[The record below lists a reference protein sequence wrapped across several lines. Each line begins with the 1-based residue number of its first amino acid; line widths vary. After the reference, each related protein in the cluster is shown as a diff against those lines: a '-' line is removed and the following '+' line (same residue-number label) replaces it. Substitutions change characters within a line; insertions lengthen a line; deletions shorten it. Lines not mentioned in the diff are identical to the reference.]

1 MCQIEKIDEMGYE
14 DSNLYVKCN
23 FIAFFKKIGIFT
35 IANKIFKYKSK
46 TFSEKVISEGSCCR
60 KSNNPLKPEGVL
72 IVRSKEEILETLDE
86 NNRLE
91 GCGFMDEMWQYCN
104 TRQKVFKRVEYFF
117 DERNS
122 RFFKARNT
130 VLLEG
135 LRCSGKLSK
144 LMPRCDRSCY
154 FFWREEWLKKID

>member
-14 DSNLYVKCN
+14 DSNLYFKRN
-23 FIAFFKKIGIFT
+23 FIAVFKNMGILT
-35 IANKIFKYKSK
+35 IVSKIFKYKSK
-46 TFSEKVISEGSCCR
+46 TFSEKVISKGSR
-60 KSNNPLKPEGVL
+60 SRNSNSALKLGDVV
-72 IVRSKEEILETLDE
+72 IVRSKEEILETLNE

-91 GCGFMDEMWQYCN
+91 GCSFMDEMWQYCN

-122 RFFKARNT
+122 KFFKARNT
-130 VLLEG
+130 LLLEG

-154 FFWREEWLKKID
+154 FFWRGEWLKKID